1 VLLNVEFCGIV
12 RYIVYDGEGSSPIRD
27 KHNVVIRPNRR
38 RDNTIILVYISIIT
52 GKSYLA
58 ELINYHS
65 WTLYLWEVKPVFR
78 VIILI
83 IATGMLVLLMSVSN
97 IIRILV

>member
-12 RYIVYDGEGSSPIRD
+12 RYIVYNGEGSSPIRD
-27 KHNVVIRPNRR
+27 KRNVVIRLNYR
-38 RDNTIILVYISIIT
+38 RDNTIILIYISIIA

-58 ELINYHS
+58 ELINYYS
-65 WTLYLWEVKPVFR
+65 WTLYLWEAKPIFR

-83 IATGMLVLLMSVSN
+83 IATGILVLLISVSN

>member
-12 RYIVYDGEGSSPIRD
+12 RYIVYDREGSGPIRD
-27 KHNVVIRPNRR
+27 ERNVIIRPNCR
-38 RDNTIILVYISIIT
+38 RDNMIILIYISIIT

-58 ELINYHS
+58 ELINYRS
-65 WTLYLWEVKPVFR
+65 WTLYLWEVKLIFR
-78 VIILI
+78 VIVLIIVTSILI
-83 IATGMLVLLMSVSN
+83 LLILVSN

>member
-12 RYIVYDGEGSSPIRD
+12 RYIVYDGEGSGPIRD
-27 KHNVVIRPNRR
+27 ERNVVIRPNRR

-58 ELINYHS
+58 ELINHRS
-65 WTLYLWEVKPVFR
+65 WTLYLWEAKPAFR
-78 VIILI
+78 VIILVI
-83 IATGMLVLLMSVSN
+83 VTGILVLLMSVSN